1 MAMEGLTNN
10 KLQTIRETAAQP
22 LPSKPSE
29 NPVFSGNNFKKVLDG
44 AILRQERQECQP
56 VHFSKHA
63 NMRLNA
69 RQITLTGDQLS
80 RVEAGLTKAGA
91 KGIRDSLV
99 LVDDVALVVNVKS
112 KTVITALSGGTDNV
126 FSNIDGAVIV

>member
-1 MAMEGLTNN
+1 MKTNN
-10 KLQTIRETAAQP
+10 FVATQIHEPRRPIEVQSQP
-22 LPSKPSE
+22 TSQPTT
-29 NPVFSGNNFKKVLDG
+29 GNNFQKVLEG
-44 AILRQERQECQP
+44 ALHKQVP
-56 VHFSKHA
+56 VNFSKHA
-63 NMRLNA
+63 NMRLSD
-69 RQITLTGDQLS
+69 RQITLTGEQLS

-112 KTVITALSGGTDNV
+112 KTVITAMGGGTDNV

>member
-1 MAMEGLTNN
+1 MDGLTNN
-10 KLQTIRETAAQP
+10 KIIPRIGVPPEA
-22 LPSKPSE
+22 KPIEQSLG
-29 NPVFSGNNFKKVLDG
+29 NSGNFQKVLND
-44 AILRQERQECQP
+44 ALTRQEP

-63 NMRLNA
+63 NMRLSD
-69 RQITLTGDQLS
+69 RQITLSSEQLN
-80 RVEAGLTKAGA
+80 RVEAGLNKAGA

-112 KTVITALSGGTDNV
+112 KTVITALGSGVDNV

>member
-1 MAMEGLTNN
+1 MDGLTNN
-10 KLQTIRETAAQP
+10 MRVLETRINEKNEKPAANQVNFP
-22 LPSKPSE
+22 
-29 NPVFSGNNFKKVLDG
+29 GNFKAVLDN
-44 AILRQERQECQP
+44 AIHKQQP

-63 NMRLNA
+63 HMRLNA
-69 RQITLTGDQLS
+69 RQIQLTNEQLS
-80 RVEAGLTKAGA
+80 RVEDGVNKADA

-112 KTVITALSGGTDNV
+112 KTVITALGYEQENV